1 MAWMNAEPVAEDPRG
16 PRTFAELLAELRQ
29 RHDTLSPSHRKLAER
44 VMADPETV
52 AFMTVSE
59 LAAAA
64 EVNEAT
70 VVRFA
75 TVLGLKGYPGLTRL
89 CREWLQEQA
98 QLLRRFDNL
107 AQLPDADGGL
117 LPRTLAYDQANIART
132 FANVDE
138 TVWRSAVDGL
148 AEAHKVHIMGLR
160 KCHAPAYLLSYLLG
174 LLREDVSLVTAAAGA
189 LTDDLRAVRPGDTF
203 VAMSIHRYMADTVRG
218 TRWARSV
225 GAHVVVLTDNPA
237 SPLVDAAHDV
247 FYVESSAASVLRSMT
262 AFIALVQAL
271 AADVARTLGRDAR
284 EELLQEEHLLRDFR
298 VYASEG
304 WD

>member
-1 MAWMNAEPVAEDPRG
+1 MNAETAG
-16 PRTFAELLAELRQ
+16 PRSYAELLVELRA
-29 RHDTLSPSHRKLAER
+29 RHGTLSPSHRKLADR

-98 QLLRRFDNL
+98 QLLRRFDTL
-107 AQLPDADGGL
+107 EQLTDADGGL
-117 LPRTLAYDQANIART
+117 LPRALAYDQANLART
-132 FANVDE
+132 FANVDQE
-138 TVWRSAVDGL
+138 AWRCAVRDL
-148 AEAHKVHIMGLR
+148 ADAPKVHIMGLR

-174 LLREDVSLVTAAAGA
+174 LLREDVALVTAAAGA

-203 VAMSIHRYMADTVRG
+203 VAMSIHRYMADTVRA
-218 TRWARSV
+218 THWARSA

-237 SPLVDAAHDV
+237 SPLVEPADDV

-262 AFIALVQAL
+262 AFTALVQAL
-271 AADVARTLGRDAR
+271 AADVARRLGRNAR
-284 EELLQEEHLLRDFR
+284 EALLQEENLLRDFR
-298 VYASEG
+298 VYASEV